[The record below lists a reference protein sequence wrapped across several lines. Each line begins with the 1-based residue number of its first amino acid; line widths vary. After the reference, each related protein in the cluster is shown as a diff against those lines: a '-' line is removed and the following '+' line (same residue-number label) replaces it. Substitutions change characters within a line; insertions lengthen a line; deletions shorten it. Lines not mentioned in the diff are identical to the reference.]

1 MLVANTHEYQVTV
14 SGHVR
19 IAEESANA
27 DASQVFV
34 AMWLDDSVERA
45 YDEGIAPAIRDCGFE
60 PKRIDR
66 DPRVDKIDDSIIA
79 EITRSRFLVADFTHG
94 NEGARG
100 GVYYEAGFAHGLEI
114 PVIFTCRADAID
126 KIHFDTRQYSHIAWD
141 STSELRNSLRDRI
154 LARIGEG
161 PNLIQ

>member
-1 MLVANTHEYQVTV
+1 MGG
-14 SGHVR
+14 GHSIGHNCGTNRKTLAQAGTENGVR
-19 IAEESANA
+19 S
-27 DASQVFV
+27 
-34 AMWLDDSVERA
+34 
-45 YDEGIAPAIRDCGFE
+45 
-60 PKRIDR
+60 
-66 DPRVDKIDDSIIA
+66 
-79 EITRSRFLVADFTHG
+79 
-94 NEGARG
+94 
-100 GVYYEAGFAHGLEI
+100 HGLEI